1 MKRLLC
7 GFRSTGFKVVVTLVM
22 VSFLCIFTIAMKAG
36 KTADDVW
43 KQLGIT
49 LTDARLNINYSAM
62 DGFLHY
68 QGAKLAKNIAMG
80 DRVAVVNQIVTYA
93 KKYVTSQE
101 FLTAYKKERS
111 TRKPA
116 TSLLQPITAESI
128 KADEKLRLE
137 QNLKIAEEG
146 LNSPNPKIRNGAPL
160 RIENIKKE
168 LVALDDPNNKTVKRR
183 LEETNRSIEAANKI
197 ENEKM
202 QKFEEKYPEDP
213 KLLIK
218 KRLQE
223 ILDITENIDYKA
235 ELKDGPKGFKYFVNP
250 DYEKRSKDWKL
261 AFRAGKTTTDA
272 IRAAAQQWLKELN

>member
-1 MKRLLC
+1 M
-7 GFRSTGFKVVVTLVM
+7 
-22 VSFLCIFTIAMKAG
+22 IAK

-49 LTDARLNINYSAM
+49 LTDANLNIKFSAM

-68 QGAKLAKNIAMG
+68 QGAKFAKNIAMG
-80 DRVAVVNQIVTYA
+80 NRVAVVNQMVAYS
-93 KKYVTSQE
+93 KKYITSE
-101 FLTAYKKERS
+101 AFLTAYKKERS
-111 TRKPA
+111 MRKPA
-116 TSLLQPITAESI
+116 TVLMKPVTAESI
-128 KADEKLRLE
+128 KAEEKQRLE

-168 LVALDDPNNKTVKRR
+168 IAALDDPNNKVIKRR
-183 LEETNRSIEAANKI
+183 LEETNGSIEAGMKL

-202 QKFEEKYPEDP
+202 QKFEEKYPENP

-223 ILDITENIDYKA
+223 ILDITADVDYSA
-235 ELKDGPKGFKYFVNP
+235 ELKDGPRGFKYFVNP
-250 DYEKRSKDWKL
+250 DYEKKSKDWKL
-261 AFRAGKTTTDA
+261 AFRAGKITTDA